1 MAKPI
6 GDTPILYGKDA
17 EDFLNNLKKPLTK
30 RQKQIIKEM
39 KEQRFVSF

>member
-17 EDFLNNLKKPLTK
+17 EDFLNGLNKPLTK
-30 RQKQIIKEM
+30 RQKKIIKEI
-39 KEQRFVSF
+39 KEQRFVPF